1 MQTLNHWDA
10 TDCILTYAQLG
21 PVSKLRAQRAADV
34 FSRLTIAKQND
45 AIRWIRAQAG
55 DLVTVA
61 DRFVHKLT
69 ITRG

>member
-1 MQTLNHWDA
+1 MQTLNHFDA
-10 TDCILTYAQLG
+10 TDCIVAYAQLG
-21 PVSKLRAQRAADV
+21 PVSKKRAQRAADV

-45 AIRWIRAQAG
+45 AIRWIRAQGG

-69 ITRG
+69 GVRG